1 MDLFRNIYQKK
12 IKNYILLFCTCT
24 FIAIACEGISIP
36 ADLPQENLE
45 QVNNRLNRLEK
56 KVEDID
62 ECYVRVKDIQKDVEM
77 IKRSMRES
85 TAAMEREPVVSKRL
99 KNRLEKLEE
108 AVQDLNGRAALMD
121 TAEEIRKVTEYV
133 CPNGHGFETMSEDG
147 KCRICGLNL
156 KEREHFKKFKFARR
170 ENISERIATALEEEF
185 KKRILVGASGTGIF
199 QQILNDS
206 GGRRSSAEGSLDLLF
221 IGKPL
226 TYTTFFV
233 DLEAIGGNGP
243 DEFIG
248 SLSGLN
254 DDAGS
259 LQDEDGADR
268 ISVREVWLQ
277 SELFKQHVRLVAG
290 KIDLTNYFDTNR
302 VANDETT
309 QFITSAFVNNR
320 TLEVPR
326 NRPGIAAFYDTRKGL
341 FFGLGLQSADNA
353 GLDILDGLYG
363 IGEIGMRSHYLFG
376 LEGTYRLWTK
386 INGGRNDNMGLGIN
400 IDQHLSARFVA
411 FARYG
416 INETDGADVKSAWS
430 TGLELRH
437 PFLSRVNDSTAFAF
451 GHTESVDGN
460 DEQVTEVYYKF
471 AFNDHF
477 AITPLFQAVFDPV
490 GLENSDVVTLAGVRT
505 QIEF

>member
-1 MDLFRNIYQKK
+1 MDLFRIFCQKK
-12 IKNYILLFCTCT
+12 IKNYFLLFCTCI
-24 FIAIACEGISIP
+24 FAAIACEGTSLS
-36 ADLPQENLE
+36 ADLSQGNLE

-62 ECYVRVKDIQKDVEM
+62 ECYVRVQDVQKDVEM
-77 IKRSMRES
+77 IKRSMKES
-85 TAAMEREPVVSKRL
+85 SAVKEREPVVSKRL
-99 KNRLEKLEE
+99 ETRLDKLEE
-108 AVQDLNGRAALMD
+108 AVQDLTGRAALMD

-170 ENISERIATALEEEF
+170 ESISERISTALEEEF

-199 QQILNDS
+199 QQILND
-206 GGRRSSAEGSLDLLF
+206 GEGRHSSAEGSLDLLF

-226 TYTTFFV
+226 TYMTFFV

-254 DDAGS
+254 DDSGS
-259 LQDEDGADR
+259 FQDSDGVDR
-268 ISVREVWLQ
+268 VSVREAWLQ
-277 SELFKQHVRLVAG
+277 TELLKQHVRLVVG
-290 KIDLTNYFDTNR
+290 KIDLTNYFDGND

-320 TLEVPR
+320 TLEVPE
-326 NRPGIAAFYDTRKGL
+326 NGPGVVSFYDTRKGL
-341 FFGLGLQSADNA
+341 FFGLGLQSADNS
-353 GLDILDGLYG
+353 GSDIANGLYG
-363 IGEIGMRSHYLFG
+363 IGEIGMRSRYLFG
-376 LEGTYRLWTK
+376 LEGTYRLWAK
-386 INGGRNDNMGLGIN
+386 INGGRNENKGLGMS
-400 IDQHLSARFVA
+400 IDQHLSAKLVA

-416 INETDGADVKSAWS
+416 MNETDGADVKSAWS

-460 DEQVTEVYYKF
+460 DEQVTEVYYKL

>member
-1 MDLFRNIYQKK
+1 MDLFRIFWQRK
-12 IKNYILLFCTCT
+12 IKNYFLLFCTCI
-24 FIAIACEGISIP
+24 FVAIAYEGASLS
-36 ADLPQENLE
+36 ANLSQENLE
-45 QVNNRLNRLEK
+45 QVNDRLNRLEK

-62 ECYVRVKDIQKDVEM
+62 ECYVRLQDIQKDVEM
-77 IKRSMRES
+77 IRKSMSQGTATKEQKTEVRE
-85 TAAMEREPVVSKRL
+85 RL
-99 KNRLEKLEE
+99 EARVEKLEDS
-108 AVQDLNGRAALMD
+108 VQDLSGRAALMD

-170 ENISERIATALEEEF
+170 ESISERISTALEEEF
-185 KKRILVGASGTGIF
+185 KKRILVGASGTGVF
-199 QQILNDS
+199 QQILND
-206 GGRRSSAEGSLDLLF
+206 GEGRHSSAEGSLDLLF

-226 TYTTFFV
+226 TYMTFFV

-248 SLSGLN
+248 NISGLN

-259 LQDEDGADR
+259 LQDEDGVDR

-277 SELFKQHVRLVAG
+277 SELLKQHVRLVAG
-290 KIDLTNYFDTNR
+290 KIDLTNYFDSNSI
-302 VANDETT
+302 ANDETT

-320 TLEVPR
+320 TLEVPE
-326 NRPGIAAFYDTRKGL
+326 NGPGIAAFYDTRRGV
-341 FFGLGLQSADNA
+341 FFGLGLQSADND
-353 GLDILDGLYG
+353 GLNIVDNLYG
-363 IGEIGMRSHYLFG
+363 IGEVGARLRYLFG

-400 IDQHLSARFVA
+400 VDQHLSAKFVA

-416 INETDGADVKSAWS
+416 MNETDGADVKSAWS
-430 TGLELRH
+430 TGLEMRH

-490 GLENSDVVTLAGVRT
+490 GLDNSNVVALFGVRT